1 VLLQDLPTLYGIT
14 NVPELNRLF
23 TTVAYNSGQL
33 ISLEELSK
41 NAEIATA
48 TIARYLEYLEA
59 AFLIVRIRRVDD
71 VARRLQRER
80 NFKVFLCNP
89 SMHAALFGPLG
100 AKDEAMGA
108 LAETALVTQYLH
120 APLFKDL
127 CFARWKHGEVDL
139 VRVDPTKQQPIWV
152 LDAKWS
158 DRAHASEN
166 DWAPL
171 MEFARRNQLPTAY
184 MTSRTIFETTERA
197 GIRRIVLPIALLSY
211 RIGQLAASQQLLRDR
226 FGLPSTDA

>member
-89 SMHAALFGPLG
+89 SMRATLFGPFG
-100 AKDEAMGA
+100 ANHGAMGA

-120 APLFKDL
+120 APLFEDL
-127 CFARWKHGEVDL
+127 CFARWKQGEVDL
-139 VRVDPTKQQPIWV
+139 VRVDPTKQQPVWV

-158 DRAHASEN
+158 DRAHDSEN
-166 DWAPL
+166 EWAAS
-171 MEFARRNQLPTAY
+171 MDFARRNQLSTVY
-184 MTSRTIFETTERA
+184 MTSRTIFRTTERA
-197 GIRRIVLPIALLSY
+197 GIRRIVLPLAVLSY
-211 RIGQLAASQQLLRDR
+211 RIGQLAAGQEPHRDR
-226 FGLPSTDA
+226 YGLPSTDV